1 MRFQVLLAMGQYLL
15 PKDKAGELLDQHVN
29 LVATTQEIRHITRNF
44 VRLNGDYFRTEGPLS
59 RAMAT

>member
-1 MRFQVLLAMGQYLL
+1 MG
-15 PKDKAGELLDQHVN
+15 KDRISKDEAGDLLDQRVHMV
-29 LVATTQEIRHITRNF
+29 TTTCEIRHITRNF